1 MNLKTTFLGLPVD
14 NPFIV
19 ASSGLT
25 STTDFL
31 KKCAD
36 HGAGAVVLKSLF
48 EEQIVADKKTLLQ
61 HDDMYFWCPEAIKYV
76 DNFSKEQG
84 IQEYLHLIGNAKKAL
99 KIPVVASINC
109 VSPVEWTKFVREIKN
124 AGADGIELNIFI
136 PPTDLKLTGYKIEEA
151 YLDIVRE
158 VRKETDLPIAVKVG
172 YYFTNIYRE
181 LFKLSNLEIS
191 SLVMFNRYYRP
202 DIDIE
207 KLTVVSNNVFSSPVE
222 ITLAL
227 RWIAL
232 LSPKVRC
239 ELIGATGIHDYAGV
253 VKNILAGATAV
264 QLCSTLYKNGIEYLE
279 VLHRDLEKW
288 MAAKGYN
295 DLNDFRGLISKKEEN
310 SAAFERV
317 QFMKKTMGKM

>member
-25 STTDFL
+25 NSADSV

-61 HDDMYFWCPEAIKYV
+61 HDDMYFWYPEAIKYV

-84 IQEYLHLIGNAKKAL
+84 IQEYLHLIGKAKKAV

-109 VSPVEWTKFVREIKN
+109 VSPVEWPKFTRELKN

-158 VRKETDLPIAVKVG
+158 VRKETDLPIGVKVG

-191 SLVMFNRYYRP
+191 SLVLFNRYYRP

-207 KLTVVSNNVFSSPVE
+207 KLIVVSNNIYSSPVE

-264 QLCSTLYKNGIEYLE
+264 QLCTTLYKNGIEYLE
-279 VLHRDLEKW
+279 VLRKDLEKW

-295 DLNDFRGLISKKEEN
+295 NLNDFRGLIAKKEEN

>member
-1 MNLKTTFLGLPVD
+1 
-14 NPFIV
+14 
-19 ASSGLT
+19 
-25 STTDFL
+25 
-31 KKCAD
+31 
-36 HGAGAVVLKSLF
+36 
-48 EEQIVADKKTLLQ
+48 
-61 HDDMYFWCPEAIKYV
+61 
-76 DNFSKEQG
+76 
-84 IQEYLHLIGNAKKAL
+84 
-99 KIPVVASINC
+99 
-109 VSPVEWTKFVREIKN
+109 
-124 AGADGIELNIFI
+124 
-136 PPTDLKLTGYKIEEA
+136 
-151 YLDIVRE
+151 VRE
-158 VRKETDLPIAVKVG
+158 VRKETDLPIGVKVG
-172 YYFTNIYRE
+172 YYFTNIFRE

-207 KLTVVSNNVFSSPVE
+207 KLTVVSNNIYSSPVE

-264 QLCSTLYKNGIEYLE
+264 QLCSTLYKNGIEYLD
-279 VLHRDLEKW
+279 VLRKDLEKW

-295 DLNDFRGLISKKEEN
+295 DLNAFRGLIAKKEEN

>member
-1 MNLKTTFLGLPVD
+1 MDIKTTFLGLAIE

-25 STTDFL
+25 SSVDSV
-31 KKCAD
+31 KRCAN

-48 EEQIVADKKTLLQ
+48 EEQIMADKKTLLQ
-61 HDDMYFWCPEAIKYV
+61 HDDMYFWYPEALEYV
-76 DNFSKEQG
+76 GNFSREQG
-84 IQEYLHLIGNAKKAL
+84 IQEYLRLIEKAKKAV

-109 VSPVEWTKFVREIKN
+109 VSPLEWPKFAKEIKN

-136 PPTDLKLTGYKIEEA
+136 PPTNLKLTGYKIEET

-158 VRKETDLPIAVKVG
+158 VKKETDLPIAVKVG
-172 YYFTNIYRE
+172 YFFTNIYRE
-181 LFKLSNLEIS
+181 LFKLSNLEIN

-207 KLTVVSNNVFSSPVE
+207 KLSVITNNIYSSPVE
-222 ITLAL
+222 ITLSL

-232 LSPKVRC
+232 LSNKVKC
-239 ELIGATGIHDYAGV
+239 ELIGATGIHDYTGV
-253 VKNILAGATAV
+253 VKNILAGGTAV

-279 VLHRDLEKW
+279 ILHKDLEKW
-288 MAAKGYN
+288 MVSKGYN
-295 DLNDFRGLISKKEEN
+295 DLKTFRGLISKKEEN
-310 SAAFERV
+310 SVAFERV
-317 QFMKKTMGKM
+317 QFMKKTSGKI